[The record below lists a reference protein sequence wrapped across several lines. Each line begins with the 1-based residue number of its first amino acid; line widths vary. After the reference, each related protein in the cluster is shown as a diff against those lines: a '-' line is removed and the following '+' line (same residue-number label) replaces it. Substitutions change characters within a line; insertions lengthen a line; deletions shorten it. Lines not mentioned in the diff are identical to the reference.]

1 MKTRSTSY
9 FLIHSLMAFILSTSV
24 LLITPSVMASSA
36 VQTLWNGIQ
45 LNANLVIRDG
55 GKISD
60 DVILITHGT
69 LGHAGMETI
78 QAFQTAFQDRGRNS
92 LAITLSLGVNNRT
105 GMYDCSTKQTHLHTD
120 ALDEIQVW
128 INWLKTKGVKK
139 ITLMG
144 HSRGGNQTAWFA
156 STVLDP
162 IVDKVVLLAPMV
174 WNKNAAMAGYK
185 KQYGMA
191 LAEPLKRAQALVKQD
206 KAGQFMEKTG
216 LLYCPNAT
224 VTAATFLSYYQP
236 NPKFDT
242 PSLLT
247 SIKRP
252 VLVIAG
258 DKDNVVKGLINAVRP
273 LSNGKQI
280 SLKVIEGSNHFFLDF
295 YAEDAADVIDEFLG
309 S

>member
-1 MKTRSTSY
+1 MKTHHTLKFTKR
-9 FLIHSLMAFILSTSV
+9 ILMAVILSMSI
-24 LLITPSVMASSA
+24 LLITPPVMAETD
-36 VQTLWNGIQ
+36 VQTSWNGML
-45 LNANLVIRDG
+45 LNANMMISDG

-60 DVILITHGT
+60 DVVLITHGT
-69 LGHAGMETI
+69 LGHGGMETI
-78 QAFQTAFQDRGRNS
+78 QAFQTAFQERGRNS
-92 LAITLSLGVNNRT
+92 LAITLSLGVSNRT
-105 GMYDCSTKQTHLHTD
+105 GMYDCSAKQTHLHTG

-128 INWLKTKGVKK
+128 VNWLKTKGVKN

-156 STVLDP
+156 ATRLDP

-174 WNKNAAMAGYK
+174 WDKNAAIASYK
-185 KQYGMA
+185 KQYGVE
-191 LAEPLKRAQALVKQD
+191 LAKPLKRAQTLVKQG
-206 KAGQFMEKTG
+206 KADQFMENTG

-236 NPKFDT
+236 NPKFNT
-242 PSLLT
+242 PALLP

-252 VLVIAG
+252 VLVVAG

-273 LSNGKQI
+273 LSNGKQL

-295 YAEDAADVIDEFLG
+295 YTDDAADVIDDFLG